1 MKSDI
6 FGSFDLEIRP
16 WSTQPVKVKY
26 LKDRVIMHFTASSVK
41 HRQRSCLPGSLLL
54 RNQRCI
60 FPASGTLNRHKENVL
75 NLVLEIPWMSKFFSS
90 PGEILQSEVQRP
102 LEIVWESEGKKIP
115 QRIRG
120 RKRKGWKKRHEK
132 KMQKSSWETV
142 EERGRKLIYSLVH
155 LIGQAARIKWEMLWL
170 LPLQKKRKLTM
181 KTVNVFLRTSS
192 EISTS
197 NQCHTQ
203 AFYGLFLTQPLH
215 QLKARSDTEEFTYRE
230 SARETD
236 MKFLLRVQTSACKRG
251 RYFLKSFYCKYFPLS
266 DKLWSLTGLSV
277 CHLLLWCQVH

>member
-6 FGSFDLEIRP
+6 SGSCDLEIRP

-102 LEIVWESEGKKIP
+102 LEIVWESEGKKNTTENKGKEEE
-115 QRIRG
+115 RLKKKAWKENAEKFLRNSW
-120 RKRKGWKKRHEK
+120 RKGKKTDL
-132 KMQKSSWETV
+132 QPGSS
-142 EERGRKLIYSLVH
+142 H
-155 LIGQAARIKWEMLWL
+155 
-170 LPLQKKRKLTM
+170 
-181 KTVNVFLRTSS
+181 RTS
-192 EISTS
+192 
-197 NQCHTQ
+197 C
-203 AFYGLFLTQPLH
+203 
-215 QLKARSDTEEFTYRE
+215 
-230 SARETD
+230 
-236 MKFLLRVQTSACKRG
+236 
-251 RYFLKSFYCKYFPLS
+251 
-266 DKLWSLTGLSV
+266 
-277 CHLLLWCQVH
+277 